1 MPWFHMYYFS
11 VSYNPV
17 NLSLQQGNFVVIFYL
32 QCCRV
37 HTSLPVILDDLCNFT
52 PQSHHPIIL
61 IFLLYSK
68 SYIYAYNQHS
78 ISMMY
83 PGGLTVKASDAYL
96 HLLQIFTR
104 VTYICFK
111 LPKIP
116 WWPPVQYPTMCN
128 REDLC
133 KSSSNLG

>member
-1 MPWFHMYYFS
+1 M
-11 VSYNPV
+11 
-17 NLSLQQGNFVVIFYL
+17 
-32 QCCRV
+32 
-37 HTSLPVILDDLCNFT
+37 
-52 PQSHHPIIL
+52 
-61 IFLLYSK
+61 
-68 SYIYAYNQHS
+68 
-78 ISMMY
+78 
-83 PGGLTVKASDAYL
+83 VKASDAYL

-104 VTYICFK
+104 VTYIWKKELTCMLELNENSIKYSEGGMLFK